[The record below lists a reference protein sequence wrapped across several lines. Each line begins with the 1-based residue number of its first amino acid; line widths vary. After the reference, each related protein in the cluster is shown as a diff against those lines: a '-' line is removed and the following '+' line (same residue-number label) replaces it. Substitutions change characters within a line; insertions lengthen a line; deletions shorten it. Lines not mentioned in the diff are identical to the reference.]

1 MPLKYKKALRLAL
14 GWLPL
19 VMLGQLGVGVLI
31 GSRVL
36 GDPSRSGAQLA
47 EAHGRPGHQLS
58 PGWWGVVRSPLIG
71 GQLDRLDR
79 QGMADWVTGRASKG
93 L

>member
-1 MPLKYKKALRLAL
+1 MFPLA
-14 GWLPL
+14 
-19 VMLGQLGVGVLI
+19 
-31 GSRVL
+31 RVSF

-47 EAHGRPGHQLS
+47 ERMADRDTSYPLVGG
-58 PGWWGVVRSPLIG
+58 GVVRSPLIG